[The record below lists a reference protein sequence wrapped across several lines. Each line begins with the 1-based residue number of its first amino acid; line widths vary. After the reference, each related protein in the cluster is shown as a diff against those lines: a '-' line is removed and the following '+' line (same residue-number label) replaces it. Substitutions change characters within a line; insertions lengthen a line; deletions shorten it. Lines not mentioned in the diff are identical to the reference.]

1 MSSRQELRRALR
13 GDRIIVAP
21 GVWDGMSALLVQE
34 AGHAACCVSGSAIA
48 NMRFGR
54 PDIGL
59 VSMSEVAETVAV
71 IRDRVRIPLVV
82 DGDTGFGTAI
92 NMLRTVQVL
101 ERSGAD
107 AILFEDQT
115 TPKRCGHLAGKSLVP
130 VPEMTGKL
138 KAALDTRR
146 DPTMV
151 LIARSDAIGV
161 EGLKKAMERAE
172 QYVETGVDMLF
183 LEGPRTVEDLETIAK
198 RFAKRIPLMI
208 AMTAGGDRD
217 PVPVPELER
226 IGYKLVVFGG
236 GNGLPRAVIHAARR
250 YLKAL
255 VLEGT
260 TRSMQDSMLT
270 FEELQQLLETNRMFD
285 LADKY
290 SGAKAPAGKASMP
303 KAAEGGKRKS

>member
-92 NMLRTVQVL
+92 NMVRTVQVF
-101 ERSGAD
+101 ERNGAD

-115 TPKRCGHLAGKSLVP
+115 TPKRCGHLSGKSLVP
-130 VPEMTGKL
+130 TAEMVGKL

-146 DPTMV
+146 ETTMV
-151 LIARSDAIGV
+151 LIARSDAIAV

-172 QYVETGVDMLF
+172 RYVETGVDMLF
-183 LEGPRTVEDLETIAK
+183 LEGPKSVEELEQIAN

-217 PVPVPELER
+217 PIPVPQLER

-260 TRSMQDSMLT
+260 TQSMQDSMLT
-270 FEELQQLLETNRMFD
+270 FDELQALLETNKMFE
-285 LADKY
+285 LGDKY
-290 SGAKAPAGKASMP
+290 AGAKAPSK
-303 KAAEGGKRKS
+303 K